1 MRSDISVGARYEEGR
16 ALSRAQT
23 SSTAEGT
30 ARIEQLAAPACEGRQ
45 DSSRSAVRQEAR
57 SILLHE
63 PQTWETGL
71 RYCKTPAGEPM
82 VPITDTRCPNPQW
95 RSGSGTGWSSR
106 VRPSKTRQLRVD
118 DLLELRFRLR
128 AAQKCSVDE
137 KAWRRVHSDG
147 GARLHVLLYL
157 GLVFA

>member
-1 MRSDISVGARYEEGR
+1 MRSDISVGALRRGQGAE
-16 ALSRAQT
+16 SRADFVHKLQM
-23 SSTAEGT
+23 ALKEL
-30 ARIEQLAAPACEGRQ
+30 ARI
-45 DSSRSAVRQEAR
+45 
-57 SILLHE
+57 E

-118 DLLELRFRLR
+118 DLLELRFWLR
-128 AAQKCSVDE
+128 AAQKCSVDK